1 MIALYFLLLW
11 FALLMV
17 IRFKLL
23 KHIFWDKRLGL
34 LNRKYLGAE
43 VSHIL
48 NEWMF
53 MVAMGMMQCTI
64 KGN

>member
-1 MIALYFLLLW
+1 MIALYFLLLS

-17 IRFKLL
+17 IRLKLL
-23 KHIFWDKRLGL
+23 KHIFWDRRLGL
-34 LNRKYLGAE
+34 LNRKYFGGE

-48 NEWMF
+48 NEWML

>member
-34 LNRKYLGAE
+34 LNRKYLGAK